1 MKRKLQAEATTTA
14 NPEAGGSSSKKFKL
28 EPDTAPAV
36 KLEPG
41 SLLKSEPATGGL
53 EVKEENNS
61 GGTSESGKKKKK
73 KKKNKTKKLEGV
85 EEEQKTSVSSAGSG
99 ATASAKKKRRK
110 NKNKIGANGE
120 GSAVKV
126 SAAQALAKFFVKGD
140 AKKSGIEARN
150 GQQTKAEERVN
161 QYTNE
166 RLKAYGI
173 NPNQYNRMIKKQ
185 KYKQKT

>member
-1 MKRKLQAEATTTA
+1 MKRKQQAEATTTA
-14 NPEAGGSSSKKFKL
+14 NPEAGGSSSKKIKL
-28 EPDTAPAV
+28 ETDTVSAV

-41 SLLKSEPATGGL
+41 YLPKSQPATGGGQ
-53 EVKEENNS
+53 VKEVNII

-73 KKKNKTKKLEGV
+73 NKKIKLEGMV
-85 EEEQKTSVSSAGSG
+85 EEQQASVAAPVSSALSG
-99 ATASAKKKRRK
+99 AKKKRRK

-120 GSAVKV
+120 GSGAKV
-126 SAAQALAKFFVKGD
+126 SAQALAKFFVKGD
-140 AKKSGIEARN
+140 AKKSGGEARD

>member
-14 NPEAGGSSSKKFKL
+14 NPEAGGSSSKKIKL
-28 EPDTAPAV
+28 ETDTASIV

-41 SLLKSEPATGGL
+41 SLPKSKPATGGVQ
-53 EVKEENNS
+53 VKAENNS
-61 GGTSESGKKKKK
+61 GTSDSGKKKKK
-73 KKKNKTKKLEGV
+73 KKKNKKKELEGV
-85 EEEQKTSVSSAGSG
+85 VEEHQASVAAPVSSAGSG
-99 ATASAKKKRRK
+99 AKKKRRK

-120 GSAVKV
+120 GSGAKV
-126 SAAQALAKFFVKGD
+126 SAQALAKFFVKGD
-140 AKKSGIEARN
+140 AKKSGVEARN

>member
-1 MKRKLQAEATTTA
+1 MKRKLQADATTTA
-14 NPEAGGSSSKKFKL
+14 NPEAGGSSSKKIKL
-28 EPDTAPAV
+28 ETDTASAV

-41 SLLKSEPATGGL
+41 SLPKSEPATGGVQ
-53 EVKEENNS
+53 VKEESNS
-61 GGTSESGKKKKK
+61 GGTIDSGKKKKK
-73 KKKNKTKKLEGV
+73 KKKNKTKKLDGV
-85 EEEQKTSVSSAGSG
+85 LEEQKTIVSSAGSG
-99 ATASAKKKRRK
+99 ATASVKKKRRK

-126 SAAQALAKFFVKGD
+126 SAQALAKFFVKGD
-140 AKKSGIEARN
+140 AKKSGVEARN

>member
-1 MKRKLQAEATTTA
+1 LKRRLQAEATTTA
-14 NPEAGGSSSKKFKL
+14 NPEAGGSSSKKIKL
-28 EPDTAPAV
+28 ETVTGSEV

-41 SLLKSEPATGGL
+41 SLPKSEPSTGGVQ
-53 EVKEENNS
+53 VKEENNS
-61 GGTSESGKKKKK
+61 GGASESGKKKKK
-73 KKKNKTKKLEGV
+73 KKKNKKKLEGV
-85 EEEQKTSVSSAGSG
+85 VEEQKTSASSAGSG

-140 AKKSGIEARN
+140 AKKSGVEARN